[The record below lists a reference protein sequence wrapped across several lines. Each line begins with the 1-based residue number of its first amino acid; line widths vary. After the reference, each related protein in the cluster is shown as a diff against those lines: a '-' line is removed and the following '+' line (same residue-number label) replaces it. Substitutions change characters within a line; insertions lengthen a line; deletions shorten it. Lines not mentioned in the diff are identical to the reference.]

1 MQPVDRISSVDF
13 PQTVLKNI
21 ECHLPLVK
29 EAGSTL
35 TQGSSASFPY
45 GAAARHTPNGGW
57 WKCSGRQKFD
67 QRGVQ
72 EAGLCCNA
80 RPNASSHARV
90 HPVNHVLLGLRK
102 HPSH

>member
-21 ECHLPLVK
+21 ECHLPLFK

-45 GAAARHTPNGGW
+45 GARQMGAGGSVQVDKNLTNAVFKKLDSAAM
-57 WKCSGRQKFD
+57 Q
-67 QRGVQ
+67 
-72 EAGLCCNA
+72 
-80 RPNASSHARV
+80 ASSHARV